1 MIVLFFKKDIIFKRY
16 TLSVKKLWKSPAL
29 AHTTMAFQKQSPL
42 LPFFNYAYSKLRQSG
57 TMYRINQKWS
67 DKSIAKCESDPLEP
81 ISFHKIV
88 SLVALLLCGIF
99 CSMLILIFEIIYEK
113 ESRKQENYHFL
124 RMKPSIKNPG
134 ENSNL
139 AL

>member
-1 MIVLFFKKDIIFKRY
+1 M
-16 TLSVKKLWKSPAL
+16 TLAVKILWKSQAL
-29 AHTTMAFQKQSPL
+29 SHNSMLVQKQSPL
-42 LPFFNYAYSKLRQSG
+42 LPFFNHAYTKLRQSG

-99 CSMLILIFEIIYEK
+99 CSMLFLVFEIICK
-113 ESRKQENYHFL
+113 KRIKKTRKL
-124 RMKPSIKNPG
+124 SISSEEALSKNSLG
-134 ENSNL
+134 KF
-139 AL
+139 